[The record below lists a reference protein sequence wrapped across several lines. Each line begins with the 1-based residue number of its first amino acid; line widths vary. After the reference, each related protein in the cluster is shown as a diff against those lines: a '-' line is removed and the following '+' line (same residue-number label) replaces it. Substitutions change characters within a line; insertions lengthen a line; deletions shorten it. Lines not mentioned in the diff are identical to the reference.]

1 MDKRK
6 KRAIELGKD
15 LLIVLLAC
23 SGVYMAA
30 DLMRVDGL
38 SSLWKKENSAS
49 AGIVEHQEN
58 SSTAWPVRLAVTSW
72 NGESAMRYGVQYNWE
87 ECQTQFQ
94 TVASLLREALSSP
107 GVARTA
113 AEREWREALSQRDS
127 LYFDL
132 LGSVPLS
139 VLSGWLSGE
148 ETGLEGTARRL
159 VLSTEGDGA
168 VLYYQDSQTGMY
180 YARQAELVNVEQLR
194 AVTAAVVDNGAK
206 FAFELEGYEDLED
219 ETLLL
224 PEPPQPRI
232 YTASNPLSGEA
243 QTEDIRSDSVLGGLL
258 TALSFP
264 DSSYIYSGTDQ
275 VIRSGNDTLRLSSSG
290 VVRYI
295 VAEGETSRY
304 LIPAQGETPTQLEI
318 AETCRALAEKAV
330 GGLAGEGR
338 LFLREMK
345 REQGSWS
352 VQFGY
357 QLDGIQVQVG
367 DQGYA
372 AHFRVEGNEI
382 AQFTLRLRT
391 YADAGT
397 RAVVLPE
404 RQAMAAMQSMNLRG
418 QELILLYSDLGG
430 DTVSVGWVAY

>member
-6 KRAIELGKD
+6 RRAIELGKD

-30 DLMRVDGL
+30 DLMLVDGL
-38 SSLWKKENSAS
+38 RQKESSTSTGS
-49 AGIVEHQEN
+49 VERQETA
-58 SSTAWPVRLAVTSW
+58 STAWPVRLAVTSW

-87 ECQTQFQ
+87 ECHNQFQ

-107 GVARTA
+107 GAARTA
-113 AEREWREALSQRDS
+113 AEREWREALSQRSS

-132 LGSVPLS
+132 LGSVPLE

-159 VLSTEGDGA
+159 VLSAEGDA
-168 VLYYQDSQTGMY
+168 VALYYQDSQTGMY
-180 YARQAELVNVEQLR
+180 YARQAELVSVEQLQ

-232 YTASNPLSGEA
+232 YTAANPLSGEA
-243 QTEDIRSDSVLGGLL
+243 QTEEIRADSVLGRLL

-275 VIRSGNDTLRLSSSG
+275 VIRSGSDTLRLSASG
-290 VVRYI
+290 VVRY
-295 VAEGETSRY
+295 AATEGESSRY

-318 AETCRALAEKAV
+318 AEACRCLTEKAV
-330 GGLAGEGR
+330 GALAGEGR

-345 REQGSWS
+345 REQGGWS

-357 QLDGIQVQVG
+357 QLDGIEVQVG
-367 DQGYA
+367 SQGYA

-382 AQFTLRLRT
+382 TQFTLHLRT
-391 YADAGT
+391 YTDTGT
-397 RAVVLPE
+397 RGVVLPE
-404 RQAMAAMQSMNLRG
+404 RQAVAAMQSMELRG

-430 DTVSVGWVAY
+430 DTLSAGWVAD

>member
-1 MDKRK
+1 MDKRNR
-6 KRAIELGKD
+6 RAIELGKD

-30 DLMRVDGL
+30 DLMLMDGL
-38 SSLWKKENSAS
+38 SRLWQKESS
-49 AGIVEHQEN
+49 TSTGIVERQETA
-58 SSTAWPVRLAVTSW
+58 STVWPVRLAVTSW

-87 ECQTQFQ
+87 ECHAQFQ

-107 GVARTA
+107 GAARTA
-113 AEREWREALSQRDS
+113 AEREWREALSQRSS

-132 LGSVPLS
+132 LGSVPLE

-159 VLSTEGDGA
+159 VLSVEGDSA
-168 VLYYQDSQTGMY
+168 MLYYQDSQTGMY
-180 YARQAELVNVEQLR
+180 YARQTELVSVEQLQ

-206 FAFELEGYEDLED
+206 FAFELDGYEDLED

-224 PEPPQPRI
+224 PEAPQPRI
-232 YTASNPLSGEA
+232 YTAANPLSGEA
-243 QTEDIRSDSVLGGLL
+243 QTEEIRADSVLGRLL

-264 DSSYIYSGTDQ
+264 DSSYMYSGTDQ
-275 VIRSGNDTLRLSSSG
+275 VIRSGNDTLRLSASG
-290 VVRYI
+290 VVRY
-295 VAEGETSRY
+295 AATAGETSRY
-304 LIPAQGETPTQLEI
+304 LIPAQGEIPTQLEI
-318 AETCRALAEKAV
+318 AEACRCLAEKAV
-330 GGLAGEGR
+330 GTLTGEGR

-345 REQGSWS
+345 QEQGGWS
-352 VQFGY
+352 VRFGY
-357 QLDGIQVQVG
+357 QLDGIEVEVG

-382 AQFTLRLRT
+382 TQFTLQLRT
-391 YADAGT
+391 YTDTGT
-397 RAVVLPE
+397 RGVVLPE
-404 RQAMAAMQSMNLRG
+404 RQAVAAMQSMALRG

-430 DTVSVGWVAY
+430 DTLSAGWVAD

>member
-1 MDKRK
+1 MDKRNR
-6 KRAIELGKD
+6 RAVELGKD

-30 DLMRVDGL
+30 DLMLMDGL
-38 SSLWKKENSAS
+38 SRLWREENSAGT
-49 AGIVEHQEN
+49 GIVERQET
-58 SSTAWPVRLAVTSW
+58 SSTAWPVRLAVSSG
-72 NGESAMRYGVQYNWE
+72 NGESVMRYGVQYDWE

-107 GVARTA
+107 GAARTA
-113 AEREWREALSQRDS
+113 AEREWREALSQRGS

-132 LGSVPLS
+132 LGSVPLG

-148 ETGLEGTARRL
+148 ETGLDGTARRL
-159 VLSTEGDGA
+159 VLSAEGDSA

-180 YARQAELVNVEQLR
+180 YARQAELVSVEQLQ
-194 AVTAAVVDNGAK
+194 AATAAVVDNGAK

-232 YTASNPLSGEA
+232 YTAANPLSGEA
-243 QTEDIRSDSVLGGLL
+243 QTEDIRAGSVLGSLL

-275 VIRSGNDTLRLSSSG
+275 VIRSGNDTLRLSASG
-290 VVRYI
+290 VVRYAA
-295 VAEGETSRY
+295 AEGETSRY

-318 AETCRALAEKAV
+318 AEACRALAEKAA
-330 GGLAGEGR
+330 GALAGEGR

-345 REQGSWS
+345 REQGGWS

-357 QLDGIQVQVG
+357 QLDGIEVQVG
-367 DQGYA
+367 NQGYA

-382 AQFTLRLRT
+382 AQFTLQLRT
-391 YADAGT
+391 YTDTGT
-397 RAVVLPE
+397 RGVVLPE
-404 RQAMAAMQSMNLRG
+404 RQAVAAMQSMELRG

-430 DTVSVGWVAY
+430 DTLSAGWVAD